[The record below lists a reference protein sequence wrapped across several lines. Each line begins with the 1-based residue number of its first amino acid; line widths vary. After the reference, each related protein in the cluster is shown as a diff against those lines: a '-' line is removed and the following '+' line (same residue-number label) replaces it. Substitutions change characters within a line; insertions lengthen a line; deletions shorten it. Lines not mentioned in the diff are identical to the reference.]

1 MRMSGILLGGI
12 LGATAAILMTRNNRN
27 MMLSNMNWDKAVDK
41 AGQFARSAKSM
52 WDSTS
57 TITANNSNK
66 ASASQNVNELDT
78 VGNILAKDAV
88 LKQQVDEIMK
98 ESGQPTMQTQ

>member
-27 MMLSNMNWDKAVDK
+27 MSSNMNWNKAVDK

-52 WDSTS
+52 WDSTA
-57 TITANNSNK
+57 TI
-66 ASASQNVNELDT
+66 SASSPNQATGSQNGNGLDT
-78 VGNILAKDAV
+78 VGNIVAKDAA

-98 ESGQPTMQTQ
+98 ESGQPTIQTQ